1 MKQSRCAHNA
11 LARELGKRR
20 AIQALRR
27 RVAPTALLAIG
38 SALSL
43 ASCTAAHSGALAPD
57 PMIRVLLR
65 EADTL
70 TLRGESSKPA
80 HLEARNGQI
89 WVNQR
94 SVGSR
99 WRLPASGVVSA
110 AGLRVR
116 GAIVV
121 YHDNHGLQVVNELG
135 LEDYVAGTVGREI
148 YPEWHP
154 ETLKAQAVVTRTYA
168 LYRRERAREQPKQA
182 SFDLGS
188 GTGSQMYGGIAAE
201 TAPIRA
207 AVAETRG
214 EYLTHA
220 QLQRRQ
226 PILAVFH
233 SASGG
238 RTATAEEVWGHP
250 VPYLLSV
257 EVADEQDS
265 PDTYWRASIS
275 RTKLGRALARAGVE
289 IGALHDVRVVAR
301 SPSGRALRVELRG
314 EVDGQPINHVMEAR
328 ALRVALGESVIRST
342 MFEIRS
348 GADSETG
355 NGSRDADWVFVGS
368 GHGHGVGMSQWGAE
382 AMAQRGMGYRE
393 ILAAFYPGASI
404 VRGARR

>member
-1 MKQSRCAHNA
+1 M
-11 LARELGKRR
+11 LIG
-20 AIQALRR
+20 
-27 RVAPTALLAIG
+27 LAI
-38 SALSL
+38 AL
-43 ASCTAAHSGALAPD
+43 ASCSTARGGALAPD
-57 PMIRVLLR
+57 PLIRVLLR
-65 EADTL
+65 EADEI
-70 TLRGESSKPA
+70 TLRGDSSKPA
-80 HLEARNGQI
+80 HLEARDGRL
-89 WVNQR
+89 WVNNKP
-94 SVGSR
+94 VGSS
-99 WRLPASGVVSA
+99 WRLAGNGVVSG

-121 YHDNHGLQVVNELG
+121 HRGVSGLQVVNEVG
-135 LEDYVAGTVGREI
+135 LEDYVAGSVGREI
-148 YPEWHP
+148 YPGWHP

-168 LYRRERAREQPKQA
+168 LYRRDRAREQADRA

-201 TAPIRA
+201 TASIRT

-220 QLQRRQ
+220 QSPGQE
-226 PILAVFH
+226 PILAVYH

-275 RTKLGRALARAGVE
+275 RTKLGRALAQAGIG
-289 IGALHDVRVVAR
+289 IGALQDVRVVER
-301 SPSGRALRVELRG
+301 SPSGRALRIELRG
-314 EVDGQPINHVMEAR
+314 EVDGHTISHVMEAR
-328 ALRVALGESVIRST
+328 ALREALGESVIRST

-348 GADSETG
+348 EP
-355 NGSRDADWVFVGS
+355 DADADQGGSGGESRNGDLVFVGS

-382 AMAQRGMGYRE
+382 AMAQRGESYRE

-404 VRGARR
+404 VRGGRQ